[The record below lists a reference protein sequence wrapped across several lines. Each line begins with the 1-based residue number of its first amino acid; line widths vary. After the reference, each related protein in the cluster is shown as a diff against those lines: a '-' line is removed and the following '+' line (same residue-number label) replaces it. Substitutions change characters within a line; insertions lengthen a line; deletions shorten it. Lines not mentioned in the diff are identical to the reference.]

1 MQAMKSYAFQVDPY
15 DDYFFEGLGRQ
26 NMSFHHALGELIDN
40 SIAASP
46 FPFLVDV
53 YLVDAGEGIVTVK
66 VSDSGSGIAL
76 KDLTSRALKLGGRP
90 ISGNRLNE
98 HGFGLKNALCSFTG
112 NKLKFCV
119 QTRDAEAF
127 EAGVFHEVV
136 GPFKREMTATE
147 RPSSEWPPEGMEGS
161 GTVVTVDTTL
171 AYLQGVQQTRGPKAT
186 NLATLTKHLREHLGV
201 MYRGFL
207 RTLIP
212 GQGKAQGRIRVHQ
225 GGDTHDIE
233 GLEVP
238 MNSIRLE
245 QIPFTAGGTN
255 YTATYRHGVLDEAVR
270 DSGGFSIYYQGT
282 IPTQGIDVAIGGRTI
297 AVHQLDEIWDVQ
309 RHNKYNNFVGQLVI
323 PEEVPRDY
331 LRSINNKSAY
341 DIQDDIW
348 QTLFHELDANFP
360 PPVEARAQS
369 EREQRDKLADNLKK
383 YRPEDEIVTEYA
395 VWQSAVKID
404 IST

>member
-1 MQAMKSYAFQVDPY
+1 
-15 DDYFFEGLGRQ
+15 
-26 NMSFHHALGELIDN
+26 
-40 SIAASP
+40 
-46 FPFLVDV
+46 
-53 YLVDAGEGIVTVK
+53 
-66 VSDSGSGIAL
+66 
-76 KDLTSRALKLGGRP
+76 
-90 ISGNRLNE
+90 
-98 HGFGLKNALCSFTG
+98 
-112 NKLKFCV
+112 
-119 QTRDAEAF
+119 
-127 EAGVFHEVV
+127 
-136 GPFKREMTATE
+136 
-147 RPSSEWPPEGMEGS
+147 
-161 GTVVTVDTTL
+161 
-171 AYLQGVQQTRGPKAT
+171 
-186 NLATLTKHLREHLGV
+186 
-201 MYRGFL
+201 
-207 RTLIP
+207 
-212 GQGKAQGRIRVHQ
+212 
-225 GGDTHDIE
+225 
-233 GLEVP
+233 

-255 YTATYRHGVLDEAVR
+255 YMATYRHGVLDEAVR